1 MRSLLL
7 FLLFGVALSG
17 IAQSDLGVKS
27 FSTSM
32 RKPNMVT
39 FGVSLNAIDNTSLTS
54 KNGFFNMGSNWN
66 IFPFFNTATVD
77 VNFANV
83 FSYGGM
89 ITYARL
95 YDSVL
100 QQDENI
106 TESKGYFAF
115 DTNTKWYFYS
125 SGRYGVYT
133 FGGPSLIVADKT
145 LFGMNFGLGGE
156 MWISPTLGFRLQTM
170 GKYHQKSPLMGFTH
184 AQHSIGALFHFR

>member
-1 MRSLLL
+1 MRSLFL
-7 FLLFGVALSG
+7 FLLLAVSVCGTT
-17 IAQSDLGVKS
+17 QSDLGVKS
-27 FSTSM
+27 YSTSM

-66 IFPFFNTATVD
+66 IFPFFNTASVD

-89 ITYARL
+89 LTYSRL

-106 TESKGYFAF
+106 SESSGYFAF

-125 SGRYGVYT
+125 SGRYGVYS
-133 FGGPSLIVADKT
+133 FAGPSLIVADKT
-145 LFGMNFGLGGE
+145 LIGMNFGFGGE
-156 MWISPTLGFRLQTM
+156 MWITPKFGLRLQTM
-170 GKYHQKSPLMGFTH
+170 GKYHQRSPLLGFTH
-184 AQHSIGALFHFR
+184 AQHSIGGLFHF